1 MALMFNKMVDSLV
14 WWANS
19 LTFVFFIFL
28 CFLKQF
34 DIVNK
39 YSLFGIRCN
48 YRVEELGVVSQ
59 GQIRL
64 RPSDVTQTRWLFGPV
79 LRFKRFPLFQFI
91 LQLIAFILRR

>member
-34 DIVNK
+34 DIVNE

-64 RPSDVTQTRWLFGPV
+64 RPSDVTQTRWLVRP
-79 LRFKRFPLFQFI
+79 RS
-91 LQLIAFILRR
+91 